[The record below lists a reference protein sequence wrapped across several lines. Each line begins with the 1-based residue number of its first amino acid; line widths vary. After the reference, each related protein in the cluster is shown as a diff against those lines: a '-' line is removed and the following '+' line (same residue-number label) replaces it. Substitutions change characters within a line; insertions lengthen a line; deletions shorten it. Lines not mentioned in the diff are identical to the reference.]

1 MNPNFENSEAA
12 IADEVFIQWINPFV
26 LSNNQAELNLQI
38 QHLDISQQQI
48 IREAFDI
55 LSMLQKKE
63 DPIDPSLVNF
73 QLSRL
78 NFMLQNQGRMMA
90 KRPSS
95 KTTLFWSAA
104 AAVIFFALISAGIW
118 LTSFKKQQ
126 IETYY
131 SERSEKKLPDGS
143 LIILNS
149 NSRINYDNMINA
161 KKERE
166 VWLKGEAFFNVA
178 KKQGHKKFLVH
189 LNDVDVEVT
198 GTKFNAVSRG
208 EYSSVMLQEGRVVLH
223 PKIGHEIVM
232 YPGDYYEF
240 HEDKIIKKKINEDVA
255 LAWLDKKIVFENTT
269 IEDAVNIIRDHY
281 GVDFQFEKD
290 DIKSKTLTGIMPNDN
305 LEELIAAIDA
315 TGQIKIS
322 FLKEGVYLISYPNS
336 MN

>member
-1 MNPNFENSEAA
+1 
-12 IADEVFIQWINPFV
+12 
-26 LSNNQAELNLQI
+26 
-38 QHLDISQQQI
+38 
-48 IREAFDI
+48 
-55 LSMLQKKE
+55 
-63 DPIDPSLVNF
+63 
-73 QLSRL
+73 
-78 NFMLQNQGRMMA
+78 
-90 KRPSS
+90 
-95 KTTLFWSAA
+95 
-104 AAVIFFALISAGIW
+104 
-118 LTSFKKQQ
+118 
-126 IETYY
+126 
-131 SERSEKKLPDGS
+131 
-143 LIILNS
+143 
-149 NSRINYDNMINA
+149 
-161 KKERE
+161 
-166 VWLKGEAFFNVA
+166 LKGEAFFNVA